1 MIRCGTVQFQHRPG
15 DKAYN
20 LGVVERYCREAANLG
35 VQVITFP
42 EMCLTGY
49 WHVRNLDRPQMEAL
63 AEPIPDGPLTAT
75 LQRLAAELNLIV
87 GAGLIEVDTAG
98 RLFNAYVVALPDG
111 AIHNHRKLH
120 TFISPHMESGDRYT
134 VFDTPLGC
142 KLGILTCWD
151 NNLVENVRATALLGA
166 DILLA
171 PHQTGGCDS
180 RSPHAMGR
188 INLEVWHQ
196 RHAHPERL
204 EAEINGP
211 KGREW
216 LLRWLPA
223 RAHDNGLF
231 LLFAN
236 GIGQDDDEVR
246 TGNAMILDC
255 YGRILAEAPRP
266 EDALVISDLDL
277 TLLDRCTGRRWM
289 RGRRPELYG
298 LLTQRTGRELS
309 PREARFSAEGT

>member
-20 LGVVERYCREAANLG
+20 LGVVARYCREAANQG
-35 VQVITFP
+35 VQVIAFP

-49 WHVRNLDRPQMEAL
+49 WHVRNLDRLQIKAL
-63 AEPIPDGPLTAT
+63 AEPVPDGPLTEA
-75 LQRLAAELNLIV
+75 LQRLATERNLII
-87 GAGLIEVDTAG
+87 GAGLIEVDTEG

-120 TFISPHMESGDRYT
+120 TFISPHMQSGDRYT

-151 NNLVENVRATALLGA
+151 NNLIENVRATALLGA

-188 INLEVWHQ
+188 IDLEAWHQ
-196 RHAHPERL
+196 RHARPERL
-204 EAEINGP
+204 EAEVNGP

-266 EDALVISDLDL
+266 EDALVMSDLDL

-289 RGRRPELYG
+289 RGRRPELYN

-309 PREARFSAEGT
+309 PREARFSAKGT